1 MKLSVVIVNYNVEH
15 FLEQCLYSVAK
26 AMKLTS
32 GDVWVVDNNSADGSV
47 AMVKEKFPWVKLIES
62 KKNLGFSKGNNLA
75 MTQAEGEYIL
85 LLNPDTLVEE
95 DTFKKIV
102 DFMDAHP
109 DAGGLGVNM
118 VDGQGK
124 FLPESKRGLPTPS
137 VAFYKIFGLAHLFP
151 KSKTFGKY
159 HLGYLSKEETHEVE
173 ILSGAFMLLRKSV
186 LNKIGLL
193 DETFFMYGE
202 DIDLSYR
209 IIKAGYKNY
218 YFADTRIIHY
228 KGESTKKS
236 SVNYVFVFYR
246 AMIIFAKKH
255 FSQKNASLFSFLINI
270 AIYARAAMAIFS
282 RALIVIL
289 LPVFDATIIYT
300 ALHFLMKYYE
310 VNVKGYANHFPDIFF
325 NWEIPAFIMVW
336 LLSVFLFKGFQ
347 KNPKPINIVKG
358 IFFGTLIILI
368 LYSLLP
374 AEYRF
379 SRALIL
385 IGTLV
390 CLGVILFNRLILHY
404 LEFKNFDLGFIQKKK
419 VAIVGS
425 KSETKRVTRI
435 LSLSYLKP
443 ITIELIAPN
452 SENKTDEDYL
462 GNLQEI
468 NTLIAKNKINE
479 LIFCAESLDFKTI
492 IDSMSAIRSKDVH
505 FKIAPPKS
513 LFIIGSHSTNEPG
526 EMYVIDIN
534 SINKNENKQNKR
546 IFDVLSALI
555 LLMFSP
561 LLVFTIEKPF
571 GFVKNAILVL
581 LGKRTWVGYCLEQNN
596 EQTEELPAIK
606 LGILNP
612 TDTLKV
618 KPTFPNSVKKINLMY
633 AKNYSICEDLDIIL
647 KGFRQLGRIRA
658 N

>member
-15 FLEQCLYSVAK
+15 FLEQCLYSVEK
-26 AMKLTS
+26 AMKLTT
-32 GDVWVVDNNSADGSV
+32 GDVWVVDNNSVDGSV
-47 AMVKEKFPWVKLIES
+47 AMVKQKFPWVKMVES

-186 LNKIGLL
+186 LEKIGLL

-209 IIKAGYKNY
+209 IVKAGYKNY
-218 YFADTRIIHY
+218 YFSDTRIIHY

-289 LPVFDATIIYT
+289 LPVFDATVIYT
-300 ALHFLMKYYE
+300 FLHFLMKYYE
-310 VNVKGYANHFPDIFF
+310 VNVKGHANHFPEIFF
-325 NWEIPAFIMVW
+325 RWEIPAFIAVW
-336 LLSVFLFKGFQ
+336 LLSVFLFNGFQ
-347 KNPKPINIVKG
+347 KNPKPANITKG
-358 IFFGTLIILI
+358 ILLGSVIILL

-374 AEYRF
+374 LEYRF
-379 SRALIL
+379 SHALIL

-390 CLGVILFNRLILHY
+390 SLGVIFINRLILHY
-404 LEFKNFDLGFIQKKK
+404 LEFKNFDLGFIRKKRI
-419 VAIVGS
+419 AIVGS
-425 KSETKRVTRI
+425 KTEAKRVTRI
-435 LSLSYLKP
+435 LTLSYLKP
-443 ITIELIAPN
+443 ISIQLISPEAGN
-452 SENKTDEDYL
+452 AKDEDYI

-468 NTLIAKNKINE
+468 NTLIEAHKIDE
-479 LIFCAESLDFKTI
+479 IIFCAESLDFKTI
-492 IDSMSAIRSKDVH
+492 IDKMTKIHNDKVH

-513 LFIIGSHSTNEPG
+513 LFIIGSHSVNQPG
-526 EMYVIDIN
+526 EMYVIDMN
-534 SINKNENKQNKR
+534 SINKSENKKNKR
-546 IFDVLSALI
+546 IFDIISSLVL
-555 LLMFSP
+555 LLLSP
-561 LLVFTIEKPF
+561 LLVFIIEKPF
-571 GFVKNAILVL
+571 GFFRNVALVL
-581 LGKRTWVGYCLEQNN
+581 AGKLTWVGYCFAKN
-596 EQTEELPAIK
+596 EKKEELPSLK
-606 LGILNP
+606 TGILNP
-612 TDTLKV
+612 TDTLKI
-618 KPTFPNSVKKINLMY
+618 KPASLHSLQKINLMY
-633 AKNYSICEDLDIIL
+633 AKNYSIYEDLDIIL
-647 KGFRQLGRIRA
+647 KGFKQLGRIPV

>member
-1 MKLSVVIVNYNVEH
+1 
-15 FLEQCLYSVAK
+15 
-26 AMKLTS
+26 MKLTS
-32 GDVWVVDNNSADGSV
+32 GDVWVVDNNSVDGSV
-47 AMVKEKFPWVKLIES
+47 AMVKEKFPWVKLVES
-62 KKNLGFSKGNNLA
+62 KKNLGFSKGNNLV

-102 DFMDAHP
+102 DFMDTRP

-186 LNKIGLL
+186 LDRIGLL

-209 IIKAGYKNY
+209 ILKAGYKNY

-300 ALHFLMKYYE
+300 VLHFLMKYYE
-310 VNVKGYANHFPDIFF
+310 VNVKGCAKHFPEIFF
-325 NWEIPAFIMVW
+325 NWEIPAFIGVW

-347 KNPKPINIVKG
+347 KNPKPSNITKG
-358 IFFGTLIILI
+358 IALGSAIIL
-368 LYSLLP
+368 LFYFLLP
-374 AEYRF
+374 KEYRF

-385 IGTLV
+385 IGTFV
-390 CLGVILFNRLILHY
+390 SLGVILINRLLLHY
-404 LEFKNFDLGFIQKKK
+404 LEFKNFDLGFVQKKK
-419 VAIVGS
+419 IAIVGS
-425 KSETKRVTRI
+425 KTEAKRVTRI

-443 ITIELIAPN
+443 ITIELIAPDT
-452 SENKTDEDYL
+452 ENKTDEDYL
-462 GNLQEI
+462 GSLQEI
-468 NTLIAKNKINE
+468 NTLIKKNKIDE
-479 LIFCAESLDFKTI
+479 LIFCAESVDFKTI
-492 IDSMSAIRSKDVH
+492 INSMSSIRSKNVH

-513 LFIIGSHSTNEPG
+513 VFIIGSHSTSEPG
-526 EMYVIDIN
+526 EMYVINMN
-534 SINKNENKQNKR
+534 SINKIENKQNKR
-546 IFDVLSALI
+546 IFDIISSI
-555 LLMFSP
+555 IFLLLYP
-561 LLVFTIEKPF
+561 LLVFTIEKPY
-571 GFVKNAILVL
+571 GLLRNVLFVLI
-581 LGKRTWVGYCLEQNN
+581 GKLTWVGYYLAQNN
-596 EQTEELPAIK
+596 KQTEGLPTIK
-606 LGILNP
+606 TGILNP
-612 TDTLKV
+612 SDTLKV
-618 KPTFPNSVKKINLMY
+618 KPASLQSVEKINLMY
-633 AKNYSICEDLDIIL
+633 AKNYSIYEDIDIIL
-647 KGFRQLGRIRA
+647 KGFKQLGRIPT